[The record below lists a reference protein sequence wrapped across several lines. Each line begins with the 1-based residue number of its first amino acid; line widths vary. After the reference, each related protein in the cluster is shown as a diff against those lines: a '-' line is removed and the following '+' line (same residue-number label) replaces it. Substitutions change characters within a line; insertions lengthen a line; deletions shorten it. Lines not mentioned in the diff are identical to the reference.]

1 MANIII
7 TGANQGI
14 GYYMT
19 EKLLIDGN
27 KVSVLDIE
35 TDSFEKLKK
44 QYSNS
49 LIYHKVDL
57 RSYDEVKTAVDKTAA
72 EFGTFDIAVHNACK
86 CTFESEADTDFDTYK
101 DVFEVNYFGALR
113 FVKSV
118 VPYMS
123 MQKKGKVIF
132 TSSAVGVT
140 GFVNISTYSSTKGAL
155 EALAKCLRIEYAKDN
170 ITFHIMHPPL
180 TRTKSASPLPVPDEF
195 KALPEKV
202 GYELAK
208 HINSKR
214 FIICHSLNQKMQI
227 MSCYLFP
234 TKMGDLLSKLTANCT
249 ETEKRNDIK

>member
-1 MANIII
+1 MANNIII

-19 EKLLIDGN
+19 EKLLAEGN
-27 KVSVLDIE
+27 RVSVLDIE
-35 TDSFEKLKK
+35 TDNLEKLKK
-44 QYSNS
+44 KYDS
-49 LIYHKVDL
+49 LIFFKVDL
-57 RSYDEVKTAVDKTAA
+57 RNNDAVKAAVDKAVV
-72 EFGTFDIAVHNACK
+72 EFGTIDIVVHNACK
-86 CTFESEADTDFDTYK
+86 CTFESEKETDFDTYK

-113 FVKSV
+113 LVKCV
-118 VPYMS
+118 APYMTA
-123 MQKKGKVIF
+123 QKKGRVIF
-132 TSSAVGVT
+132 TSSGVGVT
-140 GFVNISTYSSTKGAL
+140 GFINISPYSSTKGAL

-202 GYELAK
+202 GYGLAK

-214 FIICHSLNQKMQI
+214 FIICHSLSQKIQTLG
-227 MSCYLFP
+227 CYLFP

-249 ETEKRNDIK
+249 KEKD

>member
-35 TDSFEKLKK
+35 TDSFEKFKK

-140 GFVNISTYSSTKGAL
+140 GFVNISPTVRQRVRWRHWQNVCGLNMQRITSLFTLCTRLLQERNPPRRFLYLMNLRHCPRRLDTNLQSISIQSVLLFVTAL
-155 EALAKCLRIEYAKDN
+155 IRKCRL
-170 ITFHIMHPPL
+170 
-180 TRTKSASPLPVPDEF
+180 
-195 KALPEKV
+195 
-202 GYELAK
+202 
-208 HINSKR
+208 
-214 FIICHSLNQKMQI
+214 
-227 MSCYLFP
+227 
-234 TKMGDLLSKLTANCT
+234 
-249 ETEKRNDIK
+249 